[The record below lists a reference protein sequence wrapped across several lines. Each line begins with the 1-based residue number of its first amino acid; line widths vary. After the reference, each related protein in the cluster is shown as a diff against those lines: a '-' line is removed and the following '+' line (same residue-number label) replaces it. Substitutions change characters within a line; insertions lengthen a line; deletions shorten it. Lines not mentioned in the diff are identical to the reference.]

1 MCTAAFFMKQQ
12 DLLRIIK
19 VDDYSVT
26 AKYLQIAHSIIGNIT
41 SGVLQKG
48 DALPSINELSYE
60 LDIARDTVERAYKY
74 LREKNV
80 IESVPRKGY
89 FITDEQV
96 QLDLKI
102 FLLFNKLSEHKK
114 IIYDSLVTALGNNV
128 SIDFYIYNNDFSLF
142 KKLIAAAQEKE
153 YTHYVI
159 LPHFVEGG
167 DNAHEVINALPKEKL
182 LLLDKHMPHVKGT
195 YGGVYENFET
205 DIYVALKEAL
215 LSLKKYSRIKIIF
228 PENSYYPDEI
238 KKGTEHFCREFGF
251 LYTTVRD
258 IAAETITAGDV
269 YISVMEEDL
278 VTLIESI
285 QASGFTVGKDVGVIS
300 YNETRIKKLILN
312 GITTVSTDFHQLGLQ
327 AAQMILSGQRSHIE
341 IPFSV
346 TLRKS
351 L

>member
-1 MCTAAFFMKQQ
+1 MKNQ
-12 DLLRIIK
+12 DILRIIR

-41 SGVLQKG
+41 SGALHKG
-48 DALPSINELSYE
+48 DPLPSINELSYE

-74 LREKNV
+74 LRDKNV
-80 IESVPRKGY
+80 IDSVPRKGY

-96 QLDLKI
+96 KQDLKI

-114 IIYDSLVTALGNNV
+114 IIYDSFVTTLGNDV

-142 KKLIAAAQEKE
+142 KKLIAEKNHD

-167 DNAHEVINALPKEKL
+167 KDAYKVINALPKEKL
-182 LLLDKHMPHVKGT
+182 ILLDKKMPEISGI
-195 YGGVYENFET
+195 YGGVYENFEA
-205 DIYVALKEAL
+205 DIYNALKAAL
-215 LSLKKYSRIKIIF
+215 VPLKKYSSIKVIF
-228 PENSYYPDEI
+228 PESSYYPEEI
-238 KKGTEHFCREFGF
+238 KRGAQRFCREFGF
-251 LYTTVRD
+251 LYQELND
-258 IAAETITAGDV
+258 ISSVTIEQGVV

-285 QASGFTVGKDVGVIS
+285 MQSGFTVGKDVGVIS
-300 YNETRIKKLILN
+300 YNETRIKKLILD
-312 GITTVSTDFHQLGLQ
+312 GITTISTDFHALGAK
-327 AAQMILSGQRSHIE
+327 AAEMVLSGQKEHIE
-341 IPFSV
+341 IPFKIV
-346 TLRKS
+346 LRAS